1 MIFKKKSVN
10 IKSSNSVLWIDLISS
25 EQLTES
31 INNSQNKPQLI
42 FKHSTRCSI
51 SSMAKARFEREW
63 KLTPEQ
69 CDVYYLDLITY
80 RSVSNQVAEV
90 LNVVHQSPQAILVI
104 KGKVVYHSSHNMI
117 EADKI
122 KKIVEGFE

>member
-1 MIFKKKSVN
+1 MIFKKKSAN
-10 IKSSNSVLWIDLISS
+10 IESSNSVQWIDLTTV

-31 INNSQNKPQLI
+31 LSKSKDKPQLL

-63 KLTPEQ
+63 SLTPEQ
-69 CDVYYLDLITY
+69 CDVYYLDLIIY
-80 RSVSNQVAEV
+80 RSISNQIEED

-104 KGKVVYHSSHNMI
+104 NGKVAYHSSHNMI
-117 EADKI
+117 EADEI